1 MAGCKNN
8 SFILLQFNDSEI
20 LQKFSNHF
28 FKVETETLFSQ
39 MFGFSRKGKVV
50 PLFLGVVCPIQI
62 EVDFKKN
69 NNQQLKI
76 WNKKSYEKNYSE
88 IC

>member
-1 MAGCKNN
+1 MGVA
-8 SFILLQFNDSEI
+8 FLLISKACTKMQRKEKLFP
-20 LQKFSNHF
+20 F
-28 FKVETETLFSQ
+28 FWALCVQSK
-39 MFGFSRKGKVV
+39 
-50 PLFLGVVCPIQI
+50 I

-76 WNKKSYEKNYSE
+76 WNEKSYEKNYSE

>member
-1 MAGCKNN
+1 
-8 SFILLQFNDSEI
+8 
-20 LQKFSNHF
+20 
-28 FKVETETLFSQ
+28 

>member
-8 SFILLQFNDSEI
+8 SFILLQFNDSER

-28 FKVETETLFSQ
+28 FKVETETLF
-39 MFGFSRKGKVV
+39 FFCKCLGFQGKEK
-50 PLFLGVVCPIQI
+50 LFILFWALCVQSKI

-76 WNKKSYEKNYSE
+76 
-88 IC
+88 

>member
-8 SFILLQFNDSEI
+8 SFILLQFNDSER

-28 FKVETETLFSQ
+28 FKVETETPFFCECLVFQGEEKLF
-39 MFGFSRKGKVV
+39 
-50 PLFLGVVCPIQI
+50 PLFWALCVQSKI

-76 WNKKSYEKNYSE
+76 
-88 IC
+88 